1 MKQNLWGIRG
11 KDMKEFLLINQ
22 LYIGE
27 RLSQTK
33 ILELIKKGHTL
44 KKAKDDVESNDDFF
58 TLSGDSCYEHI
69 ATIFAKTKEAAYETY
84 KKEALMTSGT
94 EEFYFLKE
102 QLEFIELASKD
113 KSDKYFVVYNSMDNA
128 HDFGLLTQKELT
140 FEEALQEIKD
150 DIPKELFDSGIKEEL
165 EHLNENLEA
174 EIGHRFYRIV
184 LKNT

>member
-1 MKQNLWGIRG
+1 
-11 KDMKEFLLINQ
+11 MKEFLLINQ
-22 LYIGE
+22 LYNGE

-44 KKAKDDVESNDDFF
+44 EKAKEEVESNDDFF
-58 TLSGDSCYEHI
+58 TLGGDSCYEHI
-69 ATIFAKTKEAAYETY
+69 ATIFAKTKEEAYETY

-128 HDFGLLTQKELT
+128 HNFGLLTQRELT
-140 FEEALQEIKD
+140 FKEAIQEIRQD
-150 DIPKELFDSGIKEEL
+150 LPNELVAMDLSEEFEIL
-165 EHLNENLEA
+165 EENLEA
-174 EIGHRFYRIV
+174 EIGNRFYRIV
-184 LKNT
+184 LKSTY